1 MGNIRVRKETNTL
14 FFDFRWFG
22 ERCREQTALTDTP
35 NNRKE
40 LNKVMER
47 INAEITLGTFDYGKY
62 FPNSP
67 RAQKFAFTSA
77 TDDQPDA
84 VMSSHQIH
92 APYMHPDVDTPRLTQ
107 WFDQWVEENEASW
120 KGTYQEKLTMIFN
133 KYISPVL
140 GKKKVSD
147 ITKTEVLQLRA
158 NLAKVRR
165 GEKQKPLSAGRINQ
179 VMGLL
184 RQLINE
190 AADRFDFN
198 TSYRGIKPLR
208 MERTQVDPFS
218 LDEVQLILDTV
229 RYDFR
234 NYLAVRFFTGLRTS
248 EIDGLKWENVDFER
262 NQIHVKSARVD
273 GEETSTKTI
282 GSVRFVEM
290 SSIVKKALEE
300 QLEKRIHDIDYVFCS
315 PTGLP
320 VNHRNFTNRVWH
332 PLLKELGFRKR
343 RPYQTRHTAATLWLA
358 AGESPEWIARQ
369 LGHTTTKML
378 FTVYSRYVPNLTRQD
393 GSAMDRLLSTQISL

>member
-229 RYDFR
+229 RHDFR

>member
-92 APYMHPDVDTPRLTQ
+92 APFMHPDVDTPRLTQ

-229 RYDFR
+229 RHDFR

>member
-1 MGNIRVRKETNTL
+1 MVKVRARKDNNRL
-14 FFDFRWFG
+14 FFDVAMKGNRG
-22 ERCREQTALTDTP
+22 REQTTLEDTFE
-35 NNRKE
+35 NRKMMQ
-40 LNKVMER
+40 KMADKM
-47 INAEITLGTFDYGKY
+47 NAEITLGTFDYGKY

-92 APYMHPDVDTPRLTQ
+92 APFMHPDVDTPRLTQ

-229 RYDFR
+229 RHDFR

>member
-1 MGNIRVRKETNTL
+1 MVKVRARKDNNRL
-14 FFDFRWFG
+14 FFDVAMKGNRG
-22 ERCREQTALTDTP
+22 REQTTLEDTFE
-35 NNRKE
+35 NRKMMQ
-40 LNKVMER
+40 KMADK

-92 APYMHPDVDTPRLTQ
+92 APFMHPDVDTPRLTQ

-229 RYDFR
+229 RHDFR

>member
-1 MGNIRVRKETNTL
+1 MVKVRARKDNNRL
-14 FFDFRWFG
+14 FFDVAMKGNRG
-22 ERCREQTALTDTP
+22 REQTTLEDTFE
-35 NNRKE
+35 NRKMMQ
-40 LNKVMER
+40 KMADKM
-47 INAEITLGTFDYGKY
+47 NAEITLGTFDYGKY

-84 VMSSHQIH
+84 IMSSHQIH

-229 RYDFR
+229 RHDFR